1 MWSYNTYSNR
11 KLGQKKI
18 AKCRPKRQHGK
29 GWGLISLEK
38 NGIQKGDLVQEYV
51 GEVINETAMRERQE
65 AWSLD
70 HPNDP
75 NFYVMHLGDGWYI
88 DARLKGNLSRFI
100 NHSCDPNCKL
110 VPYNVAGYMR
120 IGIFALRDIQQGEFL
135 SYDYQ
140 FDTEFLCQCG
150 AQNCRGTLKQK
161 SAKEKK
167 KMNKKKKKNGSS
179 HDTSSSSTA
188 SSPWKCLDMMENN
201 YSIAKDTTEQGDEE
215 EPDGEEK
222 EYRTKKQIEEDAKA
236 QFEQNIKFLK
246 EVANDEIT
254 RLNCVGLLKPGE
266 NTTRNGAASSCVNLS
281 ESISSCATVAYG
293 LIEKD
298 REFVIQQK
306 LFLWRNAVAG
316 SDFTSPRWNR
326 KKK

>member
-1 MWSYNTYSNR
+1 
-11 KLGQKKI
+11 
-18 AKCRPKRQHGK
+18 
-29 GWGLISLEK
+29 
-38 NGIQKGDLVQEYV
+38 
-51 GEVINETAMRERQE
+51 MRERQE
-65 AWSLD
+65 KWSLD

-120 IGIFALRDIQQGEFL
+120 IGIFALRDIEQGEFL

-140 FDTEFLCQCG
+140 FDTKQHGNEFLCRCG
-150 AQNCRGTLKQK
+150 SQNCRGTLNKQK

-167 KMNKKKKKNGSS
+167 KMNKQNKNKTKKKNGSS
-179 HDTSSSSTA
+179 NDTSSTSTA

-215 EPDGEEK
+215 ESEGEEK
-222 EYRTKKQIEEDAKA
+222 EYRTKKQIEEDTKA

-246 EVANDEIT
+246 DVANDEIT

-266 NTTRNGAASSCVNLS
+266 NTTRNGGATSCVELS
-281 ESISSCATVAYG
+281 ENMSSCATVAYG

-298 REFVIQQK
+298 RDFVIQQR

-316 SDFTSPRWNR
+316 
-326 KKK
+326 